1 MEIVASDRKYG
12 LFDENGALTP
22 DEYFTIKKVIRTEQF
37 NNNPRKSHLTV
48 YHVEIELKHPSD
60 TPTTE
65 IGQITFNS
73 NINRFTLFVQDHIP
87 SQIISTTPLG
97 GRRRKNRKTKKRARK
112 NRRRNI

>member
-12 LFDENGALTP
+12 LLDENGVVTP
-22 DEYFTIKKVIRTEQF
+22 GEYFKIKKVITTQQF

-48 YHVEIELKHPSD
+48 YHVEIELKSPMSD

-73 NINRFTLFVQDHIP
+73 DINRITLFVQDHIP

-97 GRRRKNRKTKKRARK
+97 GRRRKTRKSKKRGRKT
-112 NRRRNI
+112 RRR